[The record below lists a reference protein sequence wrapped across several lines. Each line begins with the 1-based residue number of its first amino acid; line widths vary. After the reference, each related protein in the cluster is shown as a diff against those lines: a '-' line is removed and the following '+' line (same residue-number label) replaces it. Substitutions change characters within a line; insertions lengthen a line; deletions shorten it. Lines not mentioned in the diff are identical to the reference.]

1 MALSDSGSGRGRVTA
16 VLGPTNTG
24 KTHYAIERML
34 GHRTGVIG
42 LPLRLLARE
51 VYDRCVAA
59 RGPSVVALVTGEER
73 IVPPRAAY
81 WVCTVE
87 AMPLGLGADFLAVDE
102 IQLCADPER
111 GHVFTDRLLNARG
124 LHETLLLGAETMRG
138 AIAALV
144 PGVRFVRRE
153 RFSQLTYTGEKK
165 VSRMQPRSAVVGFS
179 VESVYAI
186 AELIRRQ
193 KGGAAVVMGALSPR
207 TRNAQVE
214 MYQSG
219 DVDFLVATDAI
230 GMGLNLDVRHVAF
243 SSTSKFDGRR
253 MRPLQPNELAQ
264 IAGRA
269 GRHTT
274 PGTFGVTGE
283 AAPLPPEVVEAI
295 TESRFLPVRRLMWRN
310 SELRFGTV
318 DALIASLEERTENDW
333 LSRAR
338 DADDVLAL
346 KALAEDREVRRRAVT
361 PAGVKLLWEVCRI
374 PDFRGI
380 SQAEH
385 ASMLSA
391 IHGFLFEYGRVP
403 DDWLA
408 RQVARIDRTDG
419 DIDALSKRLA
429 YIRTWTYVAQR
440 KGWVDD
446 EAGWREATRAVEDR
460 LSDALHGAL
469 TQRFVDRR
477 TSVLLR
483 KLKQKEALVAE
494 LTDTGDVT
502 VEGQALGRLE
512 GFRFRQGASAGAEE
526 ARAMRQAA
534 QAALAPEFH
543 LRADRFYNAPDTE
556 IDYTEQGGLMWGE
569 HAVGKLV
576 AGDEPLRPRVQAF
589 VDDEAGAEVRAKVE
603 RRLGHFVDRRVQ
615 ALMEPLVAMQR
626 DEGLTGLARGFAY
639 RLVEGFGIIPRGEVT
654 QEVRDLDQEARA
666 VLRKH
671 GVRFG
676 QFTVFLPALLKPA
689 PTRLRL
695 VLWSLARGLAE
706 FPEAPPPGLVTIAA
720 GEAPEGYLAM
730 SGYRGAGERAI
741 RIDMLERLADMLRAE
756 DSRGGFE
763 AKPGMLSITGT
774 TLEQFAALM
783 EGLGYRAARGERPK
797 RPPEP
802 KPDPRA
808 AAVAAGGATAEAGAA
823 ADAPPADG
831 GTEPAE
837 AADAGAAGEAET
849 GGAAA
854 PDAAAVGDAPAEPD
868 GTRPD
873 AAADGAGRS
882 PEAPAGEA
890 VAEAARAQ
898 EVPPG
903 PSETPGDV
911 PGEVPPPPSEPD
923 IAPDPAPEVPQPDP
937 VPGGDPELPDP
948 DAPQPGPPETPTEVP
963 DAPGDA
969 PGEVPL
975 PPTPADVPEIPP
987 GPTVPGTPAEIPP
1000 QTPGM
1005 ASAPG
1010 PSDEPS
1016 TDGGEGGAP
1025 VSGDAPSGEAA
1036 DGGAASAGP
1045 DDGAAD
1051 EAAAARPSPSGG
1063 PSVAEARPEDAV
1075 PGRCRR
1081 RRRRRPRRDGGLL
1094 HLHLGRPAAE
1104 PRTRAPRRG
1113 PRRDSRRGPRRG
1125 RGRGARGRAAPRSR
1139 APPRGRGRPA
1149 GRRRAQARGRARRA
1163 PCRGPGRPAAGRQ
1176 ACRRAP
1182 GQAARRQA
1190 RRKARR
1196 QAATSAARRRGP
1208 SATPRG
1214 PSATRGATA
1223 STPDN
1228 PFAAALMGLRDKE

>member
-1 MALSDSGSGRGRVTA
+1 MALDRPMTDRGRVTA

-51 VYDRCVAA
+51 VYERCVAA

-87 AMPLGLGADFLAVDE
+87 AMPVGMGADFLAVDE

-124 LHETLLLGAETMRG
+124 LHETLFLGAETMRG
-138 AIAALV
+138 AIAGLV

-153 RFSQLTYTGEKK
+153 RFSTLTYTGEKK

-207 TRNAQVE
+207 TRNAQVA
-214 MYQSG
+214 MYQEG

-230 GMGLNLDVRHVAF
+230 GMGLNLDVKHVAF

-253 MRPLQPNELAQ
+253 MRPLLPNELAQ

-269 GRHTT
+269 GRHTMA
-274 PGTFGVTGE
+274 GTFGVTGE
-283 AAPLPPEVVEAI
+283 AGPLHPEIVEAI

-310 SELRFGTV
+310 SDLRFASV
-318 DALIASLEERTENDW
+318 DALIASLEERTDNDW

-338 DADDVLAL
+338 DADDVVAL
-346 KALAEDREVRRRAVT
+346 KALAEDRDVRRRAMT

-380 SQAEH
+380 SSGEH
-385 ASMLSA
+385 ANMLAA

-403 DDWLA
+403 DDWLG
-408 RQVARIDRTDG
+408 RQIRRIDRTDG

-446 EAGWREATRAVEDR
+446 EDGWREATRAVEDR

-483 KLKQKEALVAE
+483 KLKQKETLVAE
-494 LTDTGDVT
+494 LSDTGDVT

-534 QAALAPEFH
+534 QAALMPEFN

-556 IDYTEQGGLMWGE
+556 IDFTEQGGLMWGE

-576 AGDEPLRPRVQAF
+576 AGDEPLKPRIQGF
-589 VDDEAGAEVRAKVE
+589 VDDEAGPEIRAKVE
-603 RRLGHFVDRRVQ
+603 RRLGHFMDRRVQ
-615 ALMEPLVAMQR
+615 ALMEPLVALQR
-626 DEGLTGLARGFAY
+626 DEGLTGLARGFAF
-639 RLVEGFGIIPRGEVT
+639 RLVEGFGIIPRGEIA

-666 VLRKH
+666 LLRKH

-695 VLWSLARGLAE
+695 VLWSLSKGLE
-706 FPEAPPPGLVTIAA
+706 ECPEAPPPGLVTIPA
-720 GEAPEGYLAM
+720 GQMPEGYFAM
-730 SGYRGAGERAI
+730 SGYRGAGERAV

-756 DSRGGFE
+756 DTRAGFE

-797 RPPEP
+797 RAPAP
-802 KPDPRA
+802 KP
-808 AAVAAGGATAEAGAA
+808 
-823 ADAPPADG
+823 APV
-831 GTEPAE
+831 E
-837 AADAGAAGEAET
+837 AA
-849 GGAAA
+849 
-854 PDAAAVGDAPAEPD
+854 P
-868 GTRPD
+868 
-873 AAADGAGRS
+873 AADGASEGATPAPGEPGGGTADAARS
-882 PEAPAGEA
+882 AEGEAAAAARAPEPTAGAGGGPAEAGPIAEGGAAPAEEPPA
-890 VAEAARAQ
+890 SAADARAQ
-898 EVPPG
+898 EIPG
-903 PSETPGDV
+903 TPGEP

-923 IAPDPAPEVPQPDP
+923 IAPDPTPEVPVPDPSPEPEIPVPDPAPEVPQPDP
-937 VPGGDPELPDP
+937 APGGDPELPDP
-948 DAPQPGPPETPTEVP
+948 SAPQPGPTETPTEVP
-963 DAPGDA
+963 DAPPA
-969 PGEVPL
+969 PGL
-975 PPTPADVPEIPP
+975 ADPADP
-987 GPTVPGTPAEIPP
+987 
-1000 QTPGM
+1000 
-1005 ASAPG
+1005 
-1010 PSDEPS
+1010 
-1016 TDGGEGGAP
+1016 
-1025 VSGDAPSGEAA
+1025 
-1036 DGGAASAGP
+1036 
-1045 DDGAAD
+1045 
-1051 EAAAARPSPSGG
+1051 
-1063 PSVAEARPEDAV
+1063 VAEAAPAPAQETEVFYTFTWGGFQRNRNR
-1075 PGRCRR
+1075 GRRDGAGGGRNEARQGGPRR
-1081 RRRRRPRRDGGLL
+1081 RRGDGPPGEGQQARPQGKPK
-1094 HLHLGRPAAE
+1094 GRGE
-1104 PRTRAPRRG
+1104 RQGKEQGDG
-1113 PRRDSRRGPRRG
+1113 PRRDRGEG
-1125 RGRGARGRAAPRSR
+1125 GKGK
-1139 APPRGRGRPA
+1139 GRPPKREDGPKRYSA
-1149 GRRRAQARGRARRA
+1149 GPERPGGRKDRID
-1163 PCRGPGRPAAGRQ
+1163 
-1176 ACRRAP
+1176 
-1182 GQAARRQA
+1182 
-1190 RRKARR
+1190 
-1196 QAATSAARRRGP
+1196 
-1208 SATPRG
+1208 
-1214 PSATRGATA
+1214 
-1223 STPDN
+1223 PDN
-1228 PFAAALMGLRDKE
+1228 PFAAALMGLKDKE